1 MSTSILIVTR
11 NRADQLRLS
20 LPTIVGRY
28 SGTEIIVIDDAS
40 TDSSLNVLSQY
51 IYDVTRVIVP
61 KRNGTEGYRKNPSA
75 VLNIGHRECS
85 GGIVIEQ
92 GGEICHLTDCVT
104 PLSAICRPG
113 VVALARVYHGTPEEM
128 FALQR
133 IIASGAFPYPPD
145 ITPDH
150 VLTNADH
157 LPVNRFQGTRLYCGL
172 ERPVPFLFCGA
183 IHRDD
188 FEAVGGYDE
197 TIPCNNDGDLAKRLV
212 ARGVKFTFVGSAIAF
227 HLEHPKT

>member
-11 NRADQLRLS
+11 NRGTQLRLS
-20 LPTIVGRY
+20 LPTIIGRY
-28 SGTEIIVIDDAS
+28 DSEIVVVDDGS
-40 TDSSLNVLSQY
+40 TDDTFAVLETHGLNALTVQR
-51 IYDVTRVIVP
+51 D
-61 KRNGTEGYRKNPSA
+61 GGYRKNPSA

-85 GGIVIEQ
+85 GDIVIEQ

-104 PLSAICRPG
+104 PLTAICRPG
-113 VVALARVYHGTPEEM
+113 VVALARVYHGTPEE
-128 FALQR
+128 LQELR
-133 IIASGAFPYPPD
+133 SIIETSFFPFPPD
-145 ITPDH
+145 YTPER

-188 FEAVGGYDE
+188 FDAVGGYDE
-197 TIPCNNDGDLAKRLV
+197 TIPCNNDGDLARRLV
-212 ARGVKFTFVGSAIAF
+212 ARGVRFTFSGQAIAF